1 MMLRTLRRLAALALF
16 PLASL
21 VALPAL
27 ANDGKP
33 VEWVVGYAPGGGSD
47 AVARMLA
54 DAMGKSMQQPFI
66 VVNKPGA
73 GANIAAE
80 YVART
85 RSPEHTVSTV
95 DSAVLAANPF
105 LYGKLGYSAERDFAL
120 AGMIARFPLVLVV
133 GPQVPARNLAEFLAW
148 ARNAPEGTSYGSPG
162 LGSPHHLAVEL
173 FRSQSGLQLTH
184 VPYRGAAPALAD
196 VAGGQLPFMFVDTS
210 SGGPFIGAGKVRAIG
225 VASPQRV
232 PSMPELATLAEQG
245 LPGFEAYAWQA
256 LVVPAATKPATV
268 QALNKALNLALN
280 SADVKARMQT
290 LGIEP
295 LPTTPA
301 EATRYAT
308 QERERWGRVIRNAN
322 IRLD

>member
-16 PLASL
+16 PLA
-21 VALPAL
+21 AL

-47 AVARMLA
+47 VVARMLA
-54 DAMGKSMQQPFI
+54 DAMGKSMRQSFI

-105 LYGKLGYSAERDFAL
+105 LYGKLTYSAEKDFAL
-120 AGMIARFPLVLVV
+120 AGMIARFPLVMVV
-133 GPQVPARNLAEFLAW
+133 APNVPAKNLPEFLAW
-148 ARNAPEGTSYGSPG
+148 ARTAPEGVSYGSPG
-162 LGSPHHLAVEL
+162 VGSPHHLAVEL
-173 FRSQSGLQLTH
+173 FRSQTGLNLAH

-210 SGGPFIGAGKVRAIG
+210 SGGPFISAGKVRAIG

-232 PSMPELATLAEQG
+232 KTLSDLPTLAEQG

-256 LVVPAATKPATV
+256 LVVPAATRAATV
-268 QALNKALNLALN
+268 ETLNKALNAALQ
-280 SADVKARMQT
+280 SDDVKARMQA

-295 LPTTPA
+295 LPTTAA
-301 EATRYAT
+301 EATRYAA

>member
-1 MMLRTLRRLAALALF
+1 MMLRTLRRLAALAFF

-21 VALPAL
+21 AALPAL

-47 AVARMLA
+47 VVARMLA
-54 DAMGKSMQQPFI
+54 DAMGKSLQQSFI

-133 GPQVPARNLAEFLAW
+133 GPQVPAKNLAEFLAW
-148 ARNAPEGTSYGSPG
+148 ARSAPEGTSYGSPG

-173 FRSQSGLQLTH
+173 LRSQSNLQLTH

-232 PSMPELATLAEQG
+232 VSMPELATLAEQG

-301 EATRYAT
+301 EATRYAA
-308 QERERWGRVIRNAN
+308 QERERWGRVIRNAH

>member
-1 MMLRTLRRLAALALF
+1 MIRRTLMRCALALF
-16 PLASL
+16 PLA
-21 VALPAL
+21 AL

-47 AVARMLA
+47 VVARMLA
-54 DAMGKSMQQPFI
+54 DAMGKSMQQTFI

-73 GANIAAE
+73 GANIAADH
-80 YVART
+80 VAKT

-105 LYGKLGYSAERDFAL
+105 LYSKLAYSAEKDFAL

-133 GPQVPARNLAEFLAW
+133 GPNAPVKNLAEFLAW
-148 ARNAPEGTSYGSPG
+148 ARSDPKGISYGSPG
-162 LGSPHHLAVEL
+162 AGSPHHLAVEL
-173 FRSQSGLQLTH
+173 FRAQTGLALTH
-184 VPYRGAAPALAD
+184 VPYRGAAPAIAD
-196 VAGGQLPFMFVDTS
+196 VVGGQLPFMFVDTS
-210 SGGPFIGAGKVRAIG
+210 SGGPFISSGKVRAIG
-225 VASPQRV
+225 VASPQRLKTMGDV
-232 PSMPELATLAEQG
+232 PTLAEQG

-268 QALNKALNLALN
+268 EALNKALNAALN
-280 SADVKARMQT
+280 SDDVKARMQT

-295 LPTTPA
+295 LPTTAA
-301 EATRYAT
+301 EATRYAA
-308 QERERWGRVIRNAN
+308 QERERWGRVIRDAH

>member
-1 MMLRTLRRLAALALF
+1 MIRRTLMRCALALF
-16 PLASL
+16 PLA
-21 VALPAL
+21 AL

-47 AVARMLA
+47 VVARMLA
-54 DAMGKSMQQPFI
+54 DAMGKSMQQTFI

-73 GANIAAE
+73 GANIAADH
-80 YVART
+80 VAKT

-105 LYGKLGYSAERDFAL
+105 LYSKLAYSAEKDFAL

-133 GPQVPARNLAEFLAW
+133 GPNAPVKNLAEFLAW
-148 ARNAPEGTSYGSPG
+148 ARSDPKGISYGSPG
-162 LGSPHHLAVEL
+162 AGSPHHLAVEL
-173 FRSQSGLQLTH
+173 FRAQTGLALTH
-184 VPYRGAAPALAD
+184 VPYRGAAPAIAD
-196 VAGGQLPFMFVDTS
+196 VVGGQLPFMFVDTS
-210 SGGPFIGAGKVRAIG
+210 SGGPFISSGKVRAIG
-225 VASPQRV
+225 VASPQRLKTMGDV
-232 PSMPELATLAEQG
+232 PTLAEQG

-268 QALNKALNLALN
+268 DALNKALNAALN
-280 SADVKARMQT
+280 SDDVKARMQT

-295 LPTTPA
+295 LPTTAA
-301 EATRYAT
+301 EATRYAA
-308 QERERWGRVIRNAN
+308 QERERWGRVIRDAH

>member
-1 MMLRTLRRLAALALF
+1 MMHRTLRRLAALALF
-16 PLASL
+16 PLA
-21 VALPAL
+21 AL

-47 AVARMLA
+47 VVARMLA
-54 DAMGKSMQQPFI
+54 DAMGKSMHQSFI

-80 YVART
+80 YVAKT
-85 RSPEHTVSTV
+85 RSPESTVSTV

-105 LYGKLGYSAERDFAL
+105 LYSKLTYNAEKDFAL

-133 GPQVPARNLAEFLAW
+133 GPNVPAKNLQEFIAW
-148 ARNAPEGTSYGSPG
+148 AKSDPKGTSYGSPG
-162 LGSPHHLAVEL
+162 AGSPHHLAVEL
-173 FRSQSGLQLTH
+173 FRTQSGLNLTH
-184 VPYRGAAPALAD
+184 VPYRGAAPALSD

-210 SGGPFIGAGKVRAIG
+210 SGGPFIASGKVRAIG
-225 VASPQRV
+225 VASPQRLKSLPDV
-232 PSMPELATLAEQG
+232 PTLAEQG

-268 QALNKALNLALN
+268 ETLNKALNAALN
-280 SADVKARMQT
+280 SDDVKARMAT

-295 LPTTPA
+295 LPTSAA
-301 EATRYAT
+301 EATRYAA
-308 QERERWGRVIRNAN
+308 QERERWGRVIRDAN
-322 IRLD
+322 IKLD

>member
-1 MMLRTLRRLAALALF
+1 MMLTTLRRLAVLALLPLAALA
-16 PLASL
+16 
-21 VALPAL
+21 AL

-47 AVARMLA
+47 VVARMLA
-54 DAMGKSMQQPFI
+54 DAMGKSMQQSFI

-85 RSPEHTVSTV
+85 RSPEHIVSTV

-133 GPQVPARNLAEFLAW
+133 GPHVPAKSLPEFLAW

-162 LGSPHHLAVEL
+162 LGSPHHLAMEL
-173 FRSQSGLQLTH
+173 LRSRSGLQLTH

-210 SGGPFIGAGKVRAIG
+210 SGGPFISTGKVRAIG
-225 VASPQRV
+225 VASPQRMQ
-232 PSMPELATLAEQG
+232 SMPDLVTLAEQG

-256 LVVPAATKPATV
+256 LVVPAATRPATV

-301 EATRYAT
+301 EATHYAA
-308 QERERWGRVIRNAN
+308 QERERWGRVIRNAH

>member
-1 MMLRTLRRLAALALF
+1 MMHRTLRRLAALALF
-16 PLASL
+16 PLA
-21 VALPAL
+21 AL

-47 AVARMLA
+47 VVARMLA
-54 DAMGKSMQQPFI
+54 DAMGKSMHQSFI

-80 YVART
+80 YVAKT
-85 RSPEHTVSTV
+85 RSPENTVSTV

-105 LYGKLGYSAERDFAL
+105 LYSKLTYSAEKDFAL

-133 GPQVPARNLAEFLAW
+133 GPNVPAKNLQELIAW
-148 ARNAPEGTSYGSPG
+148 AKSDPKGTSYGSPG
-162 LGSPHHLAVEL
+162 AGSPHHLAVEL
-173 FRSQSGLQLTH
+173 FRTQSGLNLTH
-184 VPYRGAAPALAD
+184 VPYRGAAPALSD

-210 SGGPFIGAGKVRAIG
+210 SGGPFIASGKVRAIG
-225 VASPQRV
+225 VASPQRLKSLPDV
-232 PSMPELATLAEQG
+232 PTLAEQG

-268 QALNKALNLALN
+268 ETLNKALNAALN
-280 SADVKARMQT
+280 SDDVKARMAT

-295 LPTTPA
+295 LPTSAA
-301 EATRYAT
+301 EATRYAA
-308 QERERWGRVIRNAN
+308 QERERWGRVIRDAN
-322 IRLD
+322 IKLD

>member
-16 PLASL
+16 PLAWL
-21 VALPAL
+21 AALPAL

-256 LVVPAATKPATV
+256 LVVPVATKPATV